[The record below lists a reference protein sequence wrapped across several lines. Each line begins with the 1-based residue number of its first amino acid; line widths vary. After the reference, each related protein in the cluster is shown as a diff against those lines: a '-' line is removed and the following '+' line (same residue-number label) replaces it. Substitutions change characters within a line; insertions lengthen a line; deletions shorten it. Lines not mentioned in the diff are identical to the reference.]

1 MTDTPVPA
9 TRRNKDTLQQ
19 LYDRVMNGH
28 DVNAAD
34 ELITP
39 DRPDHDRTF
48 PPEFTRDREG
58 FKKLFTMFIAA
69 FPDLKFTTDFMV
81 AEGDMVS
88 AFTSVQGTHQGE
100 FMGIPPTGKSFTASN
115 ADTCRFTSEGRICE
129 HWGVFEVASMMRQL
143 GVGA

>member
-1 MTDTPVPA
+1 MTDTPA
-9 TRRNKDTLQQ
+9 TTTQRNKANLQR
-19 LYDRVMNGH
+19 LYVRVMNAH
-28 DVNAAD
+28 DVDAAD

-58 FKKLFTMFIAA
+58 FKKLFRMLIAA
-69 FPDLKFTTDFMV
+69 FPDLKFATDFMV

-88 AFTSVQGTHQGE
+88 AFTSVQGTHRGE
-100 FMGIPPTGKSFTASN
+100 FMGIPPTGKSFTVNN
-115 ADTCRFTSEGRICE
+115 ADTCRFTSDGLICE
-129 HWGVFEVASMMRQL
+129 HWGIVDVAAMMRQL

>member
-1 MTDTPVPA
+1 MTAMPVSDTQ
-9 TRRNKDTLQQ
+9 RNKNTLQQ

-28 DVNAAD
+28 DVDAAD
-34 ELITP
+34 ELIKP
-39 DRPDHDRTF
+39 DRPDHDSTF

-58 FKKLFTMFIAA
+58 FKNLFRMLIGA

-88 AFTSVQGTHQGE
+88 AFTSVKGTHRGA
-100 FMGIPPTGKSFTASN
+100 FMGIPPTGKSFTANN
-115 ADTCRFTSEGRICE
+115 ADTCRFTSDGRICE
-129 HWGVFEVASMMRQL
+129 HWGVFDVASLMRQL